1 MVEEKSD
8 KPELSIA
15 EEYAL
20 MEAGKRLPR
29 SRNARNTAEQ

>member
-1 MVEEKSD
+1 MVEEKSE

-20 MEAGKRLPR
+20 MAAGKRLPR
-29 SRNARNTAEQ
+29 VRNARNTEEQ